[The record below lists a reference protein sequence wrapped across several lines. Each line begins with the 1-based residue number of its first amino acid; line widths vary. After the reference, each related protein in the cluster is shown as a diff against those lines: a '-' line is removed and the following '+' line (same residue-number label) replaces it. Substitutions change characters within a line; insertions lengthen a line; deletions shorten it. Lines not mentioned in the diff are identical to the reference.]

1 MAQSYTT
8 QLALV
13 TGSMKISFATGSG
26 YIQKIQAIGNANES
40 SSLQSLTSGDS
51 AGPVSNIT
59 SASAGGD
66 ASGIPI
72 DVPNGSVIEGAFN
85 ELKVHNFGDNTFI
98 VFYKGLPTIINNA

>member
-1 MAQSYTT
+1 MPQSYTT

-13 TGSMKISFATGSG
+13 TGSMKMTFATGAG

-59 SASAGGD
+59 SASAGG
-66 ASGIPI
+66 GTPI
-72 DVPNGSVIEGAFN
+72 DIPNGSVIEGAFN
-85 ELKVHNFGDNTFI
+85 ELKVHNFGDNPFV
-98 VFYKGLPTIINNA
+98 VFYQGLPTITNNA